1 MRTGKRHD
9 LTPECRP
16 AYWLADAT
24 ARQKTAESVKLTGPS
39 ESRLE
44 FNNLRFVF
52 LVKANFVDLQAEV
65 FPNLDGLAQAIHLV
79 VDI

>member
-1 MRTGKRHD
+1 M
-9 LTPECRP
+9 
-16 AYWLADAT
+16 
-24 ARQKTAESVKLTGPS
+24 TGPS